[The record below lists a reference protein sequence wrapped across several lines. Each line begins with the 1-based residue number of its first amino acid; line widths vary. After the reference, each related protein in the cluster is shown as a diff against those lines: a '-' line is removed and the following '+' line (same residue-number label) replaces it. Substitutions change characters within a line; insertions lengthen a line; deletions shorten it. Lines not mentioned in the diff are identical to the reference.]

1 MGELVTVLNT
11 AGGAFVAW
19 AGPMLIQSSV
29 LIILLAAL
37 DLVLRHR
44 VKAVV
49 RYWIWLL
56 VLAKLILPP
65 SFSSPTGVAYWV
77 GGKLPTLSGPIEPL
91 VGESST
97 RSLPADGPLAPS
109 EPRGP
114 DWRPDNT
121 PLMSHA
127 ALRDTSVTW
136 QTLVLFG
143 WAVVV
148 IVMAILL
155 ARRALF
161 IHHLVAQSRE
171 PGPET
176 VELLRQCARRM
187 GVRTDLPVKLSPL
200 SASPSVCGLRRPVIL
215 IPEGMLS
222 QLPVHELRSVLF
234 HELGHIKR
242 GDLWL
247 NLLQAVL
254 QVVYFYHPLLWAANV
269 RIRRVREQAVDE
281 TVLAAL
287 GEEAEDYPRTLLS
300 VSRAAFGQPTLSL
313 RLLGVVE
320 SEKALMDRIRHM
332 VSRPFP
338 KNARLGLLGLAAIAV
353 IAAVL
358 LPMARGTET
367 RRSETSQSRDRLQT
381 EDDSELA
388 ELIHTAV
395 ANHKGAGE
403 QEIQEITRRIT
414 QGRAQILLLDQQIEE
429 VGREIEATPASAETH
444 GKLLLAKKEMEAKRL
459 TQMANL
465 REVMGIM
472 IRLPFDKQSTGNLN
486 AWVKL
491 QVLEQRVVVLDT
503 VKGFSDNWAF
513 ARHKVVGALSEKE
526 TLDYLQGRWK
536 DGKSLPIRVHLFYR
550 PETNRATEDLR
561 QKIFALAREAHADMD
576 TEVRLE
582 QSVWVGSGESP
593 FYLREGKIRTFYPRP
608 VPRPDGGPALITSGV
623 VDPNDLEQHILWRLT
638 MPKNLPL
645 TFRIEYDEASSKL
658 ARQVADTVKAVAKRV
673 GLTDLVRVAET
684 LIEPVP
690 EKAFLGKW
698 RALAQSTIPS
708 IDIQP
713 GGVCRAIMGEGTP
726 ALKADANV
734 TGTWVWTAREIQ
746 LDINDPIPGTW
757 EPLHYAY
764 RATVNEEGNLVVER
778 GEIYPQGSFM
788 PTRPPRMI
796 FKKVPQQNE
805 PAGTKRE
812 SGLTV
817 PSVNPPEAGVA
828 PRRPVQRQVVPS
840 LSTRLRLNVVDE
852 RMYVT
857 DTLAKPTGFFCKV
870 LDRIVRETVT

>member
-1 MGELVTVLNT
+1 MGELVTVLNA
-11 AGGAFVAW
+11 AGGAFVAF
-19 AGPMLIQSSV
+19 AAQMLIQSSV

-37 DLVLRHR
+37 DWVLRRR

-77 GGKLPTLSGPIEPL
+77 GGKLPTLSGQIEPL
-91 VGESST
+91 AEESST
-97 RSLPADGPLAPS
+97 PSLPADGTLVPS

-114 DWRPDNT
+114 DWRPDNA
-121 PLMSHA
+121 PLVSHA
-127 ALRDTSVTW
+127 ALRDASITW
-136 QTLVLFG
+136 QALVLSG

-148 IVMAILL
+148 IVMAVLL

-161 IHHLVAQSRE
+161 IHRLVAQSRE
-171 PGPET
+171 PGQET

-187 GVRTDLPVKLSPL
+187 GVRTDLAVKLSPL

-287 GEEAEDYPRTLLS
+287 GDEAEDYPRTLLS

-388 ELIHTAV
+388 ELIRTAV
-395 ANHKGAGE
+395 ENHKGASE
-403 QEIQEITRRIT
+403 TEILEITRRVT
-414 QGRAQILLLDQQIEE
+414 DGRAQILLLDQQIEDLD
-429 VGREIEATPASAETH
+429 RKIEATPGPGETRDR
-444 GKLLLAKKEMEAKRL
+444 LLRSKKEVEAKRM
-459 TQMANL
+459 TEMGNL
-465 REVMGIM
+465 REAMGIVP
-472 IRLPFDKQSTGNLN
+472 RLPFDKQPTAELN
-486 AWVKL
+486 AWVSL

-503 VKGFSDNWAF
+503 LKPFSDDWPKK
-513 ARHKVVGALSEKE
+513 RHKVVGAFSEKE
-526 TLDYLQGRWK
+526 TLDYLQGRLK
-536 DGKSLPIRVHLFYR
+536 DVKSLPIRIHIYYL
-550 PETNRATEDLR
+550 PETKRASEDLR
-561 QKIFALAREAHADMD
+561 QKIFALAREGHGEMV

-582 QSVWVGSGESP
+582 LSTWVGSGESP
-593 FYLREGKIRTFYPRP
+593 FYVREGKITTFYPYSLA
-608 VPRPDGGPALITSGV
+608 RPDGGPKPIASGL

-638 MPKNLPL
+638 IPKNLPL
-645 TFRIEYDEASSKL
+645 TFRVEYDQASSQL
-658 ARQVADTVKAVAKRV
+658 AKQVVDTARAVAKRV
-673 GLTDLVRVAET
+673 GLVDLVNVMGVLVES
-684 LIEPVP
+684 VP
-690 EKAFLGKW
+690 ERAFLGKW
-698 RALAQSTIPS
+698 QALTDGVIQSVE
-708 IDIQP
+708 IQP
-713 GGVCRAIMGEGTP
+713 GGVCQAIMGEGIP
-726 ALKADANV
+726 SLKAGARV
-734 TGTWVWTAREIQ
+734 TGTWVWTVREIQ
-746 LDINDPIPGTW
+746 FDINDPMPWTR
-757 EPLHYAY
+757 EPLHFAY
-764 RATVNEEGNLVVER
+764 RAGVNQEGNLLVER
-778 GEIYPQGSFM
+778 GEIYPQGSFHH
-788 PTRPPRMI
+788 TRPPQRI
-796 FKKVPQQNE
+796 FK
-805 PAGTKRE
+805 R
-812 SGLTV
+812 
-817 PSVNPPEAGVA
+817 
-828 PRRPVQRQVVPS
+828 VQ
-840 LSTRLRLNVVDE
+840 
-852 RMYVT
+852 
-857 DTLAKPTGFFCKV
+857 
-870 LDRIVRETVT
+870 